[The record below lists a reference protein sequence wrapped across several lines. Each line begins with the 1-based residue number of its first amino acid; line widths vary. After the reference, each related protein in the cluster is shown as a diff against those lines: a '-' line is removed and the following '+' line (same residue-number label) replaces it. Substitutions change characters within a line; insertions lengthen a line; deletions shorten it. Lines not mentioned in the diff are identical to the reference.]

1 MSDFQLFEAKRL
13 ADRSYQI
20 KVEREPGKL
29 SSNVPR
35 FTAYVE
41 EIPYCVAQGFTE
53 EDARQE
59 IRSVLVDYILSL
71 LERNLPVPEP
81 DTRLD
86 NFEKEYVTNWLGH
99 DFFVHAQKSVWAQLT
114 SPRLSLQ
121 TIVYHHESEGQ
132 THIAQFA

>member
-1 MSDFQLFEAKRL
+1 MSDILLLEAKRL
-13 ADRSYQI
+13 ADRSYKI

-53 EDARQE
+53 EEAHQE

-71 LERNLPVPEP
+71 LDRNLPVPEP
-81 DTRLD
+81 DTILD
-86 NFEKEYVTNWLGH
+86 SIETEYVT
-99 DFFVHAQKSVWAQLT
+99 S
-114 SPRLSLQ
+114 
-121 TIVYHHESEGQ
+121 
-132 THIAQFA
+132 